1 MKKSTKYWRF
11 TEGYKMQISKNSM
24 VKIILIILAIAILF
38 CATSCGNDSK
48 KSKKVNIEITV
59 TEDEHWTETS
69 TPAIVQVKGKSKTGE
84 KVNFYHAINYDK
96 TKSKIKLDE
105 GKYEVNAITPINS
118 DGSLYEVS
126 KDYDQSDK
134 ECEIELEYVAS
145 KHVPDEQFEKAK
157 AEIEKA
163 LKKGDK
169 SLDEKTVKNIRKNLK
184 TAKSNRDKLKNEKQ
198 NSEKLKQE
206 SMAAYKQFIVAAE
219 SGPDGRP
226 LEGYYLIDF
235 ADRGVYDLVAKYGD
249 CEAAYVH
256 RVFRYNGKT
265 IEALGDLGGGHS
277 GFAKGKDGRPYIVW
291 GHMGGY
297 NISRINKDLSAEV
310 VSDYAPTDSDNM
322 PEGADAF
329 YEKFDQEMEK
339 LFGGNGLEV
348 YYKYYKVDD
357 LSPFN

>member
-1 MKKSTKYWRF
+1 
-11 TEGYKMQISKNSM
+11 MQISKSIFLK
-24 VKIILIILAIAILF
+24 VILIILAITTLF
-38 CATSCGNDSK
+38 CATSCGDKDK
-48 KSKKVNIEITV
+48 KAKKIDIEITV
-59 TEDEHWTETS
+59 TEDENWTETS

-84 KVNFYHAINYDK
+84 KVNFYHAVNYDK
-96 TKSKIKLDE
+96 AKSKIKLDE
-105 GKYEVNAITPINS
+105 GKYEIDAITPINN
-118 DGSLYEVS
+118 DGSLYKVS
-126 KDYDQSDK
+126 KDYDQGDK
-134 ECEIELEYVAS
+134 ECAIELEYVAS
-145 KHVPDEQFEKAK
+145 ENVPDEQFEKTK
-157 AEIEKA
+157 TEIEKA
-163 LKKGDK
+163 LKNGDK
-169 SLDEKTVKNIRKNLK
+169 SLDKKTAKQIKKNLK
-184 TAKSNRDKLKNEKQ
+184 TAQSNREQLKNAKQ
-198 NSEKLKQE
+198 SSEELKQE

-265 IEALGDLGGGHS
+265 IEALGDIGGGHS

-297 NISRINKDLSAEV
+297 NISRINKDLSTEV

-329 YEKFDQEMEK
+329 YEKFDREMEK

>member
-1 MKKSTKYWRF
+1 
-11 TEGYKMQISKNSM
+11 MQISKNSI
-24 VKIILIILAIAILF
+24 VKIILIILTITILF
-38 CATSCGNDSK
+38 CATSCGKDSK
-48 KSKKVNIEITV
+48 KNKKVNIEISV
-59 TEDEHWTETS
+59 TGDENWTEKS
-69 TPAIVQVKGKSKTGE
+69 TPAIVQVKGKSKAGE
-84 KVNFYHAINYDK
+84 KVNFYHAVNYDK
-96 TKSKIKLDE
+96 AKSKIKLDE
-105 GKYEVNAITPINS
+105 GKYQVDAITPINS
-118 DGSLYEVS
+118 DGSLYKVS
-126 KDYDQSDK
+126 KNYEQDDK
-134 ECEIELEYVAS
+134 ECAIALEYVAAENVS
-145 KHVPDEQFEKAK
+145 DEQFEKAK

-184 TAKSNRDKLKNEKQ
+184 TAQSNRDKLKNEKQ

-265 IEALGDLGGGHS
+265 IEALGNLGGGHS

-348 YYKYYKVDD
+348 YYKYYYIDD

>member
-1 MKKSTKYWRF
+1 
-11 TEGYKMQISKNSM
+11 MQISKSIFLR
-24 VKIILIILAIAILF
+24 VVLIILGIAILF

-48 KSKKVNIEITV
+48 KNKKVNIEITV

-69 TPAIVQVKGKSKTGE
+69 TPAIVQVKGKSKAGE
-84 KVNFYHAINYDK
+84 KVNFYHAISYDK
-96 TKSKIKLDE
+96 AKSKIKLDE

-126 KDYDQSDK
+126 KDYDQGDK

-145 KHVPDEQFEKAK
+145 ENVPDEQFEKAK
-157 AEIEKA
+157 TEIEKA
-163 LKKGDK
+163 IKNGDK
-169 SLDEKTVKNIRKNLK
+169 SLDKKTVKMIKRNLK
-184 TAKSNRDKLKNEKQ
+184 TAQNNREKLENEKQ

-206 SMAAYKQFIVAAE
+206 SMAAYKQFIIVAE
-219 SGPDGRP
+219 SGPDGKP

-297 NISRINKDLSAEV
+297 NISRINKDLSTEV

-322 PEGADAF
+322 PEGTDAF
-329 YEKFDQEMEK
+329 YEKFDKEMEK

-348 YYKYYKVDD
+348 YYKYYYIDD

>member
-1 MKKSTKYWRF
+1 
-11 TEGYKMQISKNSM
+11 MQISKNSM

-59 TEDEHWTETS
+59 IEDEHWTEKS
-69 TPAIVQVKGKSKTGE
+69 TPVIVQVKGKSKAGE
-84 KVNFYHAINYDK
+84 KANFYHAINYDK
-96 TKSKIKLDE
+96 NKSKIKLDE
-105 GKYEVNAITPINS
+105 GKYEVDAITPINS
-118 DGSLYEVS
+118 DGSLYKVS
-126 KDYDQSDK
+126 KNYEQDDK
-134 ECEIELEYVAS
+134 ECAIALEYVAS
-145 KHVPDEQFEKAK
+145 EDVLDEKFDKAK
-157 AEIEKA
+157 TEIEKA

-169 SLDEKTVKNIRKNLK
+169 SLDKKTVKKIKKNLK
-184 TAKSNRDKLKNEKQ
+184 TAQSNRDKLKNEKQ

-322 PEGADAF
+322 PEGAD
-329 YEKFDQEMEK
+329 EKFDKEMEK

>member
-1 MKKSTKYWRF
+1 
-11 TEGYKMQISKNSM
+11 MQISKNSM

-59 TEDEHWTETS
+59 IEDEHWTEKS
-69 TPAIVQVKGKSKTGE
+69 TPVIVQVKGKSKAGE

-96 TKSKIKLDE
+96 NKSKIKLDE
-105 GKYEVNAITPINS
+105 GKYEVDAITPINS
-118 DGSLYEVS
+118 DGSLYKVS
-126 KDYDQSDK
+126 KNYEQDDK
-134 ECEIELEYVAS
+134 ECAIALEYVAS
-145 KHVPDEQFEKAK
+145 EDVLDEKFDKAK
-157 AEIEKA
+157 TEIEKA

-169 SLDEKTVKNIRKNLK
+169 SLDKKTVKKIKKNLK
-184 TAKSNRDKLKNEKQ
+184 TAQSNRDKLKNEKQ

-322 PEGADAF
+322 PEGAD
-329 YEKFDQEMEK
+329 EKFDKEMEK